1 MNKFLI
7 QIFALLFLVAPVYA
21 DGSFVAGPCAAFGT
35 ASGTCLQG
43 AGALGSPS
51 SIGTLPAFT
60 LSGTIAGGGNQINNI
75 IVGTTTPLA
84 GTFTTLNAS
93 AGFTA
98 SAASSVTVPSNNV
111 AALIL
116 NVGISSNSTGITF
129 QDNGTSEW
137 SLYKETNNHFLLLDR
152 VNSTTMLDV
161 TPGSSSTSLFA
172 ITRLAVPSIASD
184 AATTDNTACVSS
196 SGLFLKG
203 SGTLGICLGTSGA
216 QFKTA
221 FAPMAAGID
230 DLMKIDFQ
238 NYRYREGFGDSGE
251 RMQYGPTAQNVEGAI
266 PDLVRHNA
274 SGAAINYDSGALLF
288 VGLRSIQQVNT
299 NLEQLKA
306 DNDNL
311 RACQASWTCRIFG
324 VAVR

>member
-1 MNKFLI
+1 MKRIIILAFML
-7 QIFALLFLVAPVYA
+7 FASSAYA
-21 DGSFVAGPCAAFGT
+21 QQGVVVGPISPCSAFGT

-43 AGALGSPS
+43 AGALGSPA
-51 SIGTLPAFT
+51 SIGILPAFT
-60 LSGTIAGGGNQINNI
+60 LGGTIAGGGNQLNNI
-75 IVGTTTPLA
+75 IIGTTTPLTGA
-84 GTFTTLNAS
+84 FTTLNAS
-93 AGFTA
+93 AGFT
-98 SAASSVTVPSNNV
+98 SSASSTITVPSNNV
-111 AALIL
+111 QALIL
-116 NVGISSNSTGITF
+116 NVGTSSNSTGITF
-129 QDNGTSEW
+129 EDNGTLEW

-172 ITRLAVPSIASD
+172 VTRLAVPGIASD

-196 SGLFLKG
+196 SGVFLKG

-311 RACQASWTCRIFG
+311 RACQESWKCRLFG
-324 VAVR
+324 MK